1 MVYYHSSLRSSLNY
15 VQLGWSLPDVCDG
28 DSKSFLLRETPH
40 FFQIWIWWWQNLSF
54 NLTEKRCAFIF
65 DVCLNVIDLLK
76 YDCTWTGETSD
87 NSITYTVFLRKQKST
102 QKAQTI
108 VSSNTAIRALVPNSS
123 SICSLSM
130 SNFENKACHFH
141 CFCWWWKDARKLS
154 SDQTF

>member
-1 MVYYHSSLRSSLNY
+1 MYILTKWRRVNIFYIKKINKKCRLWDELTGSVKMHTVATLMTAFVSSSLRFIGW
-15 VQLGWSLPDVCDG
+15 QLDWL
-28 DSKSFLLRETPH
+28 
-40 FFQIWIWWWQNLSF
+40 
-54 NLTEKRCAFIF
+54 IF